1 MLSSKLRFYRKKAG
15 ITQINLAKK
24 LGISIATLRRWEAG
38 ETSPTG
44 TKISE
49 IAEILKIQPQALV
62 SENDEEKLISG
73 EIIFEHDDCHIELP
87 ATEKGYEIF
96 NRLLDFFVFNK

>member
-1 MLSSKLRFYRKKAG
+1 MSLSLKLRFYRKQAG
-15 ITQINLAKK
+15 ITQIDLAKK

-49 IAEILKIQPQALV
+49 IAEILNISPQTLV
-62 SENDEEKLISG
+62 SENEEEILISG
-73 EIIFEHDDCHIELP
+73 KIIFEHDGCHIELP

-96 NRLLDFFVFNK
+96 NRLLDFFVLK